1 MDYMTKRSLLRICEL
16 FTRLDAPAR
25 TWVLARLT
33 ADHRDMLQEERRAA

>member
-1 MDYMTKRSLLRICEL
+1 MNKATERALLRICTL

-33 ADHRDMLQEERRAA
+33 ADHRAMLEDERHAA